1 MAKQK
6 VGLHKQVS
14 EIFDGVLIPKEDGPN
29 ELAKTPL
36 SNRLDFLRPK
46 PRVSTPASVPA
57 RWDAGADTKTSATHR
72 ACHAAPGPPS
82 ARPKQSKITIV
93 IKAFKQIRQHIFH
106 PGTTWLKR

>member
-14 EIFDGVLIPKEDGPN
+14 EIFDGVPIPKEDGPN

-57 RWDAGADTKTSATHR
+57 RWDAGADTKNLRPPT
-72 ACHAAPGPPS
+72 GPVTPPLARLRRGLNNLRLPS
-82 ARPKQSKITIV
+82 
-93 IKAFKQIRQHIFH
+93 
-106 PGTTWLKR
+106 